1 MARAQLAAHR
11 GSGWWRGRHES
22 NWAERKANGAAKG
35 SLNGYT
41 APTKTQSTANQE
53 WKLASLQAQ
62 TSALRPPAP
71 VAARDTVPCVVLD
84 PFTGSG
90 TTGAVARTLGRD
102 FIGCELNPEYVKL
115 AEKRIGHAQPAL
127 FGI

>member
-1 MARAQLAAHR
+1 MSGRTSTLSLSGNGSKEWADR
-11 GSGWWRGRHES
+11 GSKVHTLGF
-22 NWAERKANGAAKG
+22 
-35 SLNGYT
+35 
-41 APTKTQSTANQE
+41 APTCTCGHE
-53 WKLASLQAQ
+53 
-62 TSALRPPAP
+62 
-71 VAARDTVPCVVLD
+71 DTVPCVVLD

>member
-1 MARAQLAAHR
+1 MDERPIRSNDAKYQQRSAGQAYQDWR
-11 GSGWWRGRHES
+11 NNNPDVTTGWQPTCTCDCKDG
-22 NWAERKANGAAKG
+22 ER
-35 SLNGYT
+35 
-41 APTKTQSTANQE
+41 E
-53 WKLASLQAQ
+53 
-62 TSALRPPAP
+62 
-71 VAARDTVPCVVLD
+71 DTVPCVVLD

>member
-1 MARAQLAAHR
+1 M
-11 GSGWWRGRHES
+11 SGADNTLHYPAIVCIGT
-22 NWAERKANGAAKG
+22 GQ
-35 SLNGYT
+35 SLSKVQTLGF
-41 APTKTQSTANQE
+41 APTCTCGHE
-53 WKLASLQAQ
+53 
-62 TSALRPPAP
+62 
-71 VAARDTVPCVVLD
+71 DTVPCVVLD
-84 PFTGSG
+84 PFCGSG